1 MSICIVSLVGL
12 ANLLVSDNL
21 KTGVERADWY
31 DPVIN
36 KTYHEMAE
44 HYDTAVVPA
53 RVRRPQDK
61 PNAEGTV
68 GIISTWIIAA
78 LRATKVFQLG
88 GIKPGYS

>member
-1 MSICIVSLVGL
+1 
-12 ANLLVSDNL
+12 
-21 KTGVERADWY
+21 
-31 DPVIN
+31 
-36 KTYHEMAE
+36 MAE

-78 LRATKVFQLG
+78 LRNQQYFSLSELNRDIREKLEAFNR
-88 GIKPGYS
+88 KPVPKERGQQI